1 MDSRNMTPLV
11 ASASTPDPQALM
23 AAYPFASATP
33 SAHVSRHLSSLS
45 SASSVP
51 SFISHGQ
58 QQYQDDPQARQYAAR
73 ALEAEVRQQGV
84 YQGYA
89 PPTRWAPSD
98 YTAPADPYAQYSYGS
113 GQSYGYAAPQ
123 QQQSQYPQNAQVSDL
138 HGRDQSSQYPYSSQQ
153 YSSSASYPHENQA
166 SVQRPTSQHQHQA
179 SSHLQ
184 SNLKPQSQSYS
195 QQPYPTPSS
204 RTLAPSS
211 SDPTGGRNPYHHSY
225 GTHHQQR
232 SQPVHSSPA
241 YGSQPT
247 TSSYP
252 SQAPTAS
259 SYSQPVSSATSYP
272 TQPNSH
278 TRSAPSD
285 SISSSFLA
293 PLASH
298 QFAPRLSQ
306 PVSTLPRHNSDAQ
319 VRYSTSGER
328 SYSTD
333 SSGYSA
339 GAGSSSG
346 RSYPAN
352 LGSSYGTVPSA
363 RGSNSVHRSV
373 SQGQYQRPSA
383 ERGPESGYAPESG
396 KASGGYAEQVRA
408 NGRSGHPAQQP
419 GQPQA
424 TYANQT
430 WGAEQHRRQNQA
442 HGGYHGQSRSEQSN
456 QRAGGHQNYVSGD
469 QANLLGGQASLSGG
483 YQVQSPGGLGASNFF
498 QQQAQTRQT
507 QPDQGYA
514 QAPKN
519 SYAQSERVLQ
529 RPSQDSY
536 ARQGQD
542 QYTQPGRTYP
552 QSQPQ
557 AWQTQAQDFSRAPQQ
572 QQEPRPQSAAS
583 VGRHVQSVSVAQQ
596 LQSSYTGTPQD
607 QVQAPAQAQ
616 PHSAQPRVEQQTQV
630 HLSNSPQTQFA
641 HPQDQPSS
649 RTYSQSSHAQLQPQ
663 PGQPEPQP
671 LSQLP
676 PPPAQTQAQIQHRGI
691 YAPLAGRTIRGR
703 GGRQLHNGPQRVLQ
717 GGPPRILTPPQP
729 PQSQAQE
736 TQRWAQNAPIRQ
748 MQQTRPGQQP
758 MEPQPRPVETTM
770 NRQELG
776 GDTTMEYA
784 GPTQPAST
792 DEYNSVVPDAGATYP
807 DSPPPPY
814 EPLMRERVKRP
825 QDEAGQGQEVNGYAA
840 QLQQLSLRSQPS
852 TPQPPAI
859 PNVQQLSQIQPLAQQ
874 AQPVRPSQQEPSRK
888 HTVEDSAAHFE
899 AFLSATVPAKPKP
912 SSSTQPAPAKTSA
925 APQRPPLPLKASSSG
940 STSSST
946 ARPRMTPVVELPRTG
961 FMTPRK
967 DKKWREPRRE
977 IATDSPPR
985 RDVSSPDSLG
995 LSPMKR
1001 KRDSEVEPG
1010 TRTVKRMMS
1019 MSIESVRTPS
1029 SSLMHDA
1036 TMRTPGSSTRT
1047 PGKYASL
1054 PSSKMRFVIEM
1065 PPPRKTT
1072 NGSSSD
1078 LVMKSPNRSNAGGMS
1093 TVKRDVHLEKLC
1105 ALIEE
1110 VIEAEDTLD
1119 PEAAAENGG
1128 PAEWFSAHT
1137 SDWSA
1142 PLLAPT
1148 IISRLTQLA
1157 ARRGARLSEVDTG
1170 NLTRILKMLG
1180 RSVAKGEDLDPF
1192 GSLLGGAGAGNATKA
1207 KIKAKKKGKGAAEEE
1222 VEEEEPKEEV
1232 ELGEDDFLKLASVLE
1247 TAKEAV
1253 VAAGCVFAILSAEK
1267 LPKQLY
1273 SEDLITSCLAAVKN
1287 QLSSIIYPYVETASD
1302 VHGHSPPLLLHV
1314 AQSTSSSAMDH
1325 RNLLGEIFRALNAVL
1340 PRITTLAN
1348 HGISETMVIQAAFI
1362 GIGPFFVV
1370 EVASEK
1376 GSKASAADKKNGG
1389 RIQVLDALG
1398 GSTSMRGLRLT
1409 ALGLVRA
1416 LFASY
1421 ESQRAWIVEEI
1432 LGSLIKLPDMKLKA
1446 GQFKLRDGATIHV
1459 VSALLFQLVQTSAHD
1474 VRIHAQRLARKRRE
1488 AIADANASITVENG
1502 KPPLLDEHD
1511 REEMHLYLNG
1521 LESATKTAKTIVLFL
1536 TQRYVLRTRHTVVY
1550 LMVEHRTGKNKNTK
1564 SSNEAEYRSIFDNL
1578 IQDILVV
1585 INWPEWPAAN
1595 LLMGIVCKFML
1606 SSLED
1611 VKSSSDSA
1619 AKNMALDHL
1628 GEIAT
1633 RLRETH
1639 LTLQRPFETT
1649 VKPLDEIVAS
1659 CDLKALD
1666 DLITAHSDVYAH
1678 LSKRSSDDQAYDSA
1692 RELTAAAWAQ
1702 ELATC
1707 LRQCDSILSKV
1718 EEDED
1723 MEGSNEANLPEL
1735 ANRIK
1740 AALRNAWKEGAHD
1753 MFEAGTDAEVKRVDD
1768 LAERFAGTQSLRNA
1782 FEPILGAILMSLDAP
1797 AVFMRTKALRALGLI
1812 VTKDSSILKQSNVRR
1827 AIESHLM
1834 DSSPAVRDA
1843 AVELIGKYLVL
1854 SPELV
1859 DDYYPQIANRIA
1871 DTGLAVRKRVIKL
1884 LKSLYSLTDDVAR
1897 RVDICTKLVLR
1908 MLDEDDGIKDLS
1920 ISSIEELWFSDGN
1933 EANTGRR
1940 GTARENHG
1948 NGSAYMT
1955 NKISVIMGV
1964 NANFRDRHSPLED
1977 MLHEII
1983 ARKGDK
1989 DAGSIVQRY
1998 IDVCDALTDTLVD
2011 AQEIPGFS
2019 VVNCIRTVHVFT
2031 AAHPTVMSTRKA
2043 VVLLP
2048 YLKSGA
2054 TADDQAIADY
2064 LLKIFRSCIPR
2075 MPAGTSKFGTELQQ
2089 TLEPMVIKPSG
2100 AAGVAALPETV
2111 ACLCAVVHHITHDY
2125 QRLVALLRSCN
2136 ARLVQV
2142 LAKQNQP
2149 NAQEIATLSIL
2160 ALIVSLLGEHSDFD
2174 KIREEQ
2180 PTLKPSIDAI
2190 KQTSIAE
2197 YIYGL
2202 IHQLYRRFNDQL
2214 LRGRLLQCFGFLFRA
2229 HPSLLTRDDSAEM
2242 MDAIFASPQEEA
2254 QARLLKIMQDFLLS
2268 EASKHT
2274 HAANHKPKKGGAV
2287 NMDELI
2293 GNTDGFADSGV
2304 SSAII
2309 QRYLTQILSS
2319 ALSPNRYI
2327 QTPAVDI
2334 LSFTVRQ
2341 GLAHPLQCFPIIV
2354 ALETSHD
2361 NSLSSRA
2368 SNLHTLLH
2376 NKHASLLN
2384 SRYLESVGRSLEY
2397 QKQLQPGSWKGY
2409 RLSPHPTAL
2418 LHRWYSLV
2426 REKRQPKLDFLKS
2439 FLRAFD
2445 VDVAVLSCSQDH
2457 LDLVRYIAENVSSF
2471 DYKTQEEILTVIRH
2485 LTHVLSV
2492 AGMHIVEILSQEQRA
2507 REASGTAMEV
2517 DGAATTPTSS
2527 NRLSRARVST
2537 TISIILVLK
2546 AHLKHLYG
2554 ITEEKAS
2561 RWVPGK
2567 KSAVGDKPAVA
2578 RHDKPIAWE
2587 RVPFATR
2594 AGKTAEDVR
2603 AQEEQLLELWAEDGV
2618 TAEPDEFGE

>member
-11 ASASTPDPQALM
+11 ASASAPDPQALM

-33 SAHVSRHLSSLS
+33 SAHVARHLSSLS
-45 SASSVP
+45 TASSVP

-58 QQYQDDPQARQYAAR
+58 QQYQNDPQARQYAAR

-98 YTAPADPYAQYSYGS
+98 YTAPTDPYGQYSYGS
-113 GQSYGYAAPQ
+113 DQSHGYVAPQ
-123 QQQSQYPQNAQVSDL
+123 QQQGQYPQSAQVSDF
-138 HGRDQSSQYPYSSQQ
+138 HGQNQSSQYQYSSQQ
-153 YSSSASYPHENQA
+153 YASSTPYPRDHQA
-166 SVQRPTSQHQHQA
+166 SVQRSSSQHQS
-179 SSHLQ
+179 SSHVQ
-184 SNLKPQSQSYS
+184 SNLKPQSHSYS
-195 QQPYPTPSS
+195 QQQYPAQSS
-204 RTLAPSS
+204 RTSLAPSAS
-211 SDPTGGRNPYHHSY
+211 APTGGHNSYHHSY
-225 GTHHQQR
+225 GTHQQQR
-232 SQPVHSSPA
+232 SQPVHPSSVPNS

-252 SQAPTAS
+252 SQAPTVS
-259 SYSQPVSSATSYP
+259 SYSQPASSATSYP

-278 TRSAPSD
+278 TRPAPSD
-285 SISSSFLA
+285 QISSSFLA

-306 PVSTLPRHNSDAQ
+306 PVSTLPRHSSDAQ
-319 VRYSTSGER
+319 VRYSTNGER
-328 SYSTD
+328 SYSMG
-333 SSGYSA
+333 SGGYSA
-339 GAGSSSG
+339 GASSSSG
-346 RSYPAN
+346 NPYPAN
-352 LGSSYGTVPSA
+352 IGSSYGAAPPS
-363 RGSNSVHRSV
+363 RTSNPVQRSV
-373 SQGQYQRPSA
+373 SLGQRQRPSM
-383 ERGPESGYAPESG
+383 PEQGLGLGYAPHLG
-396 KASGGYAEQVRA
+396 QAAGGYVGQAQVHS
-408 NGRSGHPAQQP
+408 RSGHQP
-419 GQPQA
+419 PQPQA
-424 TYANQT
+424 TYSSQTWAGEQGQQPNQT
-430 WGAEQHRRQNQA
+430 HGA
-442 HGGYHGQSRSEQSN
+442 YHPGQQPN
-456 QRAGGHQNYVSGD
+456 QRTGGHQNYASGD
-469 QANLLGGQASLSGG
+469 QANLSGGYQGQGG
-483 YQVQSPGGLGASNFF
+483 YQVQSPTGLGASNFF
-498 QQQAQTRQT
+498 QQQAQARRPQL
-507 QPDQGYA
+507 DQSYS

-519 SYAQSERVLQ
+519 AYAQSGRVLQ

-536 ARQGQD
+536 PQQGQD
-542 QYTQPGRTYP
+542 QYAQAGRTYS
-552 QSQPQ
+552 QSQSQ
-557 AWQTQAQDFSRAPQQ
+557 AWQTPAQDFSRAQQ

-583 VGRHVQSVSVAQQ
+583 TSQHAQP
-596 LQSSYTGTPQD
+596 SYSGTPQNQV
-607 QVQAPAQAQ
+607 QVQAQTQ
-616 PHSAQPRVEQQTQV
+616 PPPTQPRVEQQVAHPTQV
-630 HLSNSPQTQFA
+630 HPSNSPRTQLVA
-641 HPQDQPSS
+641 HSQDQPSS
-649 RTYSQSSHAQLQPQ
+649 QMYTQPSHAQLQSQAPPQ
-663 PGQPEPQP
+663 PAQSQS
-671 LSQLP
+671 LSQAP
-676 PPPAQTQAQIQHRGI
+676 PSPAQTQAQIRPQGI
-691 YAPLAGRTIRGR
+691 YAPLAGRAIRGR
-703 GGRQLHNGPQRVLQ
+703 GIGRQLQNGPQRVLQ

-729 PQSQAQE
+729 PQSQVQQ

-748 MQQTRPGQQP
+748 AQQVGPGQQP
-758 MEPQPRPVETTM
+758 VGSQPPLTETVA
-770 NRQELG
+770 NRQEPG
-776 GDTTMEYA
+776 GDTSMEYV
-784 GPTQPAST
+784 GPTQPASAN
-792 DEYNSVVPDAGATYP
+792 EYRSAIPDADATYP

-814 EPLMRERVKRP
+814 EPLMRERIKKP
-825 QDEAGQGQEVNGYAA
+825 QDGTPQGQEVNGYAA
-840 QLQQLSLRSQPS
+840 QLQQLSLRSQAP
-852 TPQPPAI
+852 TPQPPATSNA
-859 PNVQQLSQIQPLAQQ
+859 PQVNQIQPPAQQ
-874 AQPVRPSQQEPSRK
+874 AQPDRPPQQDPPRK
-888 HTVEDSAAHFE
+888 HAVQDSAAHFD

-912 SSSTQPAPAKTSA
+912 SSSTQPAPAKASA
-925 APQRPPLPLKASSSG
+925 APQRPPLPPKASSSG
-940 STSSST
+940 SSSST
-946 ARPRMTPVVELPRTG
+946 SRPRMTPVVELPQRAS

-967 DKKWREPRRE
+967 DKNWREPRRD

-985 RDVSSPDSLG
+985 RDVSSPDPLT

-1001 KRDSEVEPG
+1001 KRDLETEPG

-1019 MSIESVRTPS
+1019 MSIDGVRTPTS
-1029 SSLMHDA
+1029 SRMHDA
-1036 TMRTPGSSTRT
+1036 TMRTPGSGART

-1054 PSSKMRFVIEM
+1054 PSSKMKFVIEM
-1065 PPPRKTT
+1065 PPPRRSA
-1072 NGSSSD
+1072 NGSSTD
-1078 LVMKSPNRSNAGGMS
+1078 LAMKSPEQSKTGGMS

-1105 ALIEE
+1105 ALIDE

-1119 PEAAAENGG
+1119 PEAAAESGG
-1128 PAEWFSAHT
+1128 PTEWFSAHT

-1148 IISRLTQLA
+1148 VISRLTQQA
-1157 ARRGARLSEVDTG
+1157 ARRGIRLSEVDTS
-1170 NLTRILKMLG
+1170 NLVRILRILG

-1192 GSLLGGAGAGNATKA
+1192 GSLLGGAGASNTAKA
-1207 KIKAKKKGKGAAEEE
+1207 KVKGKKKGKGPTEEE
-1222 VEEEEPKEEV
+1222 VEGEEPKEEV
-1232 ELGEDDFLKLASVLE
+1232 ELSEDDFLKLASALE

-1253 VAAGCVFAILSAEK
+1253 VAADCVFAILSAEK

-1287 QLSSIIYPYVETASD
+1287 QLSNIIYPYVETASD
-1302 VHGHSPPLLLHV
+1302 VHGHSPQLLLHV
-1314 AQSTSSSAMDH
+1314 AQSTSSSAVDH

-1340 PRITTLAN
+1340 PRITALAN
-1348 HGISETMVIQAAFI
+1348 RGISETMVIQAAFI

-1370 EVASEK
+1370 EVTNEK
-1376 GSKASAADKKNGG
+1376 SSKASGGDKKNGG

-1474 VRIHAQRLARKRRE
+1474 VRIHAQKLARKRRE
-1488 AIADANASITVENG
+1488 AIADAKTSSLVENG
-1502 KPPLLDEHD
+1502 KAPLLDEHD
-1511 REEMHLYLNG
+1511 REEVHLYLNG

-1536 TQRYVLRTRHTVVY
+1536 TQ
-1550 LMVEHRTGKNKNTK
+1550 RTGKNKNTK

-1639 LTLQRPFETT
+1639 LTLQLPFETT

-1666 DLITAHSDVYAH
+1666 DLIIAHSDVYAH

-1692 RELTAAAWAQ
+1692 RELTAATWAQ

-1718 EEDED
+1718 EDDED
-1723 MEGSNEANLPEL
+1723 MEGSNDANLPEL

-1740 AALRNAWKEGAHD
+1740 AALRNVWKEGVND
-1753 MFEAGTDAEVKRVDD
+1753 MFEAGTDTAVKRVDD
-1768 LAERFAGTQSLRNA
+1768 LAERFGGTQSLRNA

-1884 LKSLYSLTDDVAR
+1884 LKSLYSLTDNVAR
-1897 RVDICTKLVLR
+1897 RMDICTKLVLR

-1933 EANTGRR
+1933 ETNTNRR
-1940 GTARENHG
+1940 GTARENG
-1948 NGSAYMT
+1948 ANSSAYMT

-1998 IDVCDALTDTLVD
+1998 VDVCDALTDTLVD

-2142 LAKQNQP
+2142 LAKQTQP
-2149 NAQEIATLSIL
+2149 SPQEISTLSIL

-2190 KQTSIAE
+2190 KQ
-2197 YIYGL
+2197 
-2202 IHQLYRRFNDQL
+2202 
-2214 LRGRLLQCFGFLFRA
+2214 
-2229 HPSLLTRDDSAEM
+2229 
-2242 MDAIFASPQEEA
+2242 
-2254 QARLLKIMQDFLLS
+2254 
-2268 EASKHT
+2268 
-2274 HAANHKPKKGGAV
+2274 
-2287 NMDELI
+2287 
-2293 GNTDGFADSGV
+2293 
-2304 SSAII
+2304 
-2309 QRYLTQILSS
+2309 
-2319 ALSPNRYI
+2319 
-2327 QTPAVDI
+2327 
-2334 LSFTVRQ
+2334 
-2341 GLAHPLQCFPIIV
+2341 
-2354 ALETSHD
+2354 
-2361 NSLSSRA
+2361 
-2368 SNLHTLLH
+2368 
-2376 NKHASLLN
+2376 
-2384 SRYLESVGRSLEY
+2384 
-2397 QKQLQPGSWKGY
+2397 
-2409 RLSPHPTAL
+2409 
-2418 LHRWYSLV
+2418 
-2426 REKRQPKLDFLKS
+2426 
-2439 FLRAFD
+2439 
-2445 VDVAVLSCSQDH
+2445 
-2457 LDLVRYIAENVSSF
+2457 
-2471 DYKTQEEILTVIRH
+2471 
-2485 LTHVLSV
+2485 
-2492 AGMHIVEILSQEQRA
+2492 
-2507 REASGTAMEV
+2507 
-2517 DGAATTPTSS
+2517 
-2527 NRLSRARVST
+2527 
-2537 TISIILVLK
+2537 
-2546 AHLKHLYG
+2546 
-2554 ITEEKAS
+2554 
-2561 RWVPGK
+2561 
-2567 KSAVGDKPAVA
+2567 
-2578 RHDKPIAWE
+2578 
-2587 RVPFATR
+2587 
-2594 AGKTAEDVR
+2594 
-2603 AQEEQLLELWAEDGV
+2603 
-2618 TAEPDEFGE
+2618 

>member
-33 SAHVSRHLSSLS
+33 SAHVARHLGSLT

-58 QQYQDDPQARQYAAR
+58 QQYQNDPQARQYAAR

-84 YQGYA
+84 YQGYT

-98 YTAPADPYAQYSYGS
+98 YTAPADPYAHYSYGS
-113 GQSYGYAAPQ
+113 DQSRGYVAPQ
-123 QQQSQYPQNAQVSDL
+123 QQQDQYPQNAQVSDF
-138 HGRDQSSQYPYSSQQ
+138 HGQNQSSQYQYSSQQ
-153 YSSSASYPHENQA
+153 YPSSAPYPHENQT
-166 SVQRPTSQHQHQA
+166 SVQRASSQHQS

-184 SNLKPQSQSYS
+184 SNLKPQSHSYS
-195 QQPYPTPSS
+195 QQQYPAQSSRTSLTPSS
-204 RTLAPSS
+204 T
-211 SDPTGGRNPYHHSY
+211 DPTGGRNSHQHSH

-232 SQPVHSSPA
+232 SQPVHPSSVPNS

-247 TSSYP
+247 SSGYP
-252 SQAPTAS
+252 SQIPTVS
-259 SYSQPVSSATSYP
+259 SYSQPASSATSYP

-278 TRSAPSD
+278 TRPAPPD

-306 PVSTLPRHNSDAQ
+306 PVSTLPRHSSDAQ
-319 VRYSTSGER
+319 VRYSANQGR
-328 SYSTD
+328 SYSMD
-333 SSGYSA
+333 SGGYSA
-339 GAGSSSG
+339 GTGAGANSG
-346 RSYPAN
+346 NPYPAN
-352 LGSSYGTVPSA
+352 LSSSYGAASSSRT
-363 RGSNSVHRSV
+363 SNTIYRSV
-373 SQGQYQRPSA
+373 SHGQYPRPSV
-383 ERGPESGYAPESG
+383 PEQGLGLGYGVDSG
-396 KASGGYAEQVRA
+396 KASGGYAEQTQVHS
-408 NGRSGHPAQQP
+408 RSGHQTQQP

-424 TYANQT
+424 TYSNQT
-430 WGAEQHRRQNQA
+430 WGAEQNQQQNQVQ
-442 HGGYHGQSRSEQSN
+442 GGYYGQNQSEQSN
-456 QRAGGHQNYVSGD
+456 QRAAGHQNYALSD
-469 QANLLGGQASLSGG
+469 QASLSSGYQGQGG
-483 YQVQSPGGLGASNFF
+483 YQAQSPGGLGASNFF
-498 QQQAQTRQT
+498 QQQARRGQL
-507 QPDQGYA
+507 DQSYS

-519 SYAQSERVLQ
+519 VYAQSGKVLQ
-529 RPSQDSY
+529 RSSQDSY

-542 QYTQPGRTYP
+542 QYAQAGRTYS
-552 QSQPQ
+552 QSQSQ
-557 AWQTQAQDFSRAPQQ
+557 AWQTPAQDFSRAQQQ

-583 VGRHVQSVSVAQQ
+583 VGRRVQPVPVTQQ
-596 LQSSYTGTPQD
+596 LQPSYTRTPQD
-607 QVQAPAQAQ
+607 QAQAQ
-616 PHSAQPRVEQQTQV
+616 TQPHPAQPRVEQQVAEPTQA
-630 HLSNSPQTQFA
+630 HPSNSPQTQFTA

-649 RTYSQSSHAQLQPQ
+649 QAYSQPYHAQLQSQAPSQPVQPQ
-663 PGQPEPQP
+663 SQP

-676 PPPAQTQAQIQHRGI
+676 PPPAQTQAHAQPRGI
-691 YAPLAGRTIRGR
+691 YAPLAGRAIRGR
-703 GGRQLHNGPQRVLQ
+703 GVGRQLQSGPQRVLQ
-717 GGPPRILTPPQP
+717 GGPARILTPPQP
-729 PQSQAQE
+729 PQSQVQQA
-736 TQRWAQNAPIRQ
+736 QRWVQNVPIRQ
-748 MQQTRPGQQP
+748 TQQARPVQQP
-758 MEPQPRPVETTM
+758 TGPQPRPTETVA
-770 NRQELG
+770 NGQDPG
-776 GDTTMEYA
+776 GDTSMEYV
-784 GPTQPAST
+784 GPMQPAPT
-792 DEYNSVVPDAGATYP
+792 NEYSSAIRDAGATYP

-814 EPLMRERVKRP
+814 EPLMRDRVKKP
-825 QDEAGQGQEVNGYAA
+825 QDETTQGQEVNGYTA
-840 QLQQLSLRSQPS
+840 QLQQLSLRSQPPA
-852 TPQPPAI
+852 PQPPAI
-859 PNVQQLSQIQPLAQQ
+859 SNVQQANQTQPLAQP
-874 AQPVRPSQQEPSRK
+874 AQPVRPPQQERRK
-888 HTVEDSAAHFE
+888 HAVQDSAAHFD
-899 AFLSATVPAKPKP
+899 AFLSATVPEKPKP

-925 APQRPPLPLKASSSG
+925 VPQRPPFPPKASSSG
-940 STSSST
+940 SSSSAT
-946 ARPRMTPVVELPRTG
+946 RPRMTPVVELIQRAD
-961 FMTPRK
+961 FATPRK

-985 RDVSSPDSLG
+985 RDVSSPDPLG

-1001 KRDSEVEPG
+1001 KRDPETEPG

-1019 MSIESVRTPS
+1019 MSIDSVRTPS
-1029 SSLMHDA
+1029 GSRMYDA
-1036 TMRTPGSSTRT
+1036 TMRTPGSGART

-1054 PSSKMRFVIEM
+1054 PSSKMKFVIEM

-1072 NGSSSD
+1072 SSAD
-1078 LVMKSPNRSNAGGMS
+1078 LAMKSPGRSATGGMS
-1093 TVKRDVHLEKLC
+1093 TIKRDVHLEKLC
-1105 ALIEE
+1105 ALIDEI
-1110 VIEAEDTLD
+1110 IEAEDTLD
-1119 PEAAAENGG
+1119 PEVAAESGG
-1128 PAEWFSAHT
+1128 PAEWFSGHT

-1148 IISRLTQLA
+1148 VISRLTQLA

-1170 NLTRILKMLG
+1170 NLARILKMLG

-1192 GSLLGGAGAGNATKA
+1192 GSLLGGAAAGNTTKA
-1207 KIKAKKKGKGAAEEE
+1207 KAKGKKKGKGPTEEE
-1222 VEEEEPKEEV
+1222 AEEEEPKEGV
-1232 ELGEDDFLKLASVLE
+1232 ELSEDDFLKLASVLE

-1253 VAAGCVFAILSAEK
+1253 VAADCVFAILSTEK

-1302 VHGHSPPLLLHV
+1302 VHGHSPQLLLHV
-1314 AQSTSSSAMDH
+1314 AQSTSSSAVDH

-1340 PRITTLAN
+1340 PRVTVLAN

-1370 EVASEK
+1370 EVANEK

-1421 ESQRAWIVEEI
+1421 ESQRGWIVEEI

-1488 AIADANASITVENG
+1488 AIADAKASSVVENG

-1511 REEMHLYLNG
+1511 REASTKLEAHLYLNG
-1521 LESATKTAKTIVLFL
+1521 LESATKAAKTIVLFL
-1536 TQRYVLRTRHTVVY
+1536 TQR
-1550 LMVEHRTGKNKNTK
+1550 TGKNKNTK
-1564 SSNEAEYRSIFDNL
+1564 STNEAEYRSIFDNL

-1595 LLMGIVCKFML
+1595 LLMGIICKFML

-1639 LTLQRPFETT
+1639 LTLQLPFETT
-1649 VKPLDEIVAS
+1649 IVAS

-1666 DLITAHSDVYAH
+1666 DLIIAHSDVYAH
-1678 LSKRSSDDQAYDSA
+1678 LSKRSSDDQAYDVSVLPRPVEPQLTLFMQSA
-1692 RELTAAAWAQ
+1692 RELTAATWAQ

-1707 LRQCDSILSKV
+1707 LRQCDSILSKAG
-1718 EEDED
+1718 EDED
-1723 MEGSNEANLPEL
+1723 MECSNDAKLPEL

-1740 AALRNAWKEGAHD
+1740 AALRNVWKEGAHD

-1768 LAERFAGTQSLRNA
+1768 LAERFGGTQSLRNA

-1884 LKSLYSLTDDVAR
+1884 LKSLYNLTDNVTR

-1933 EANTGRR
+1933 ETNTNRR
-1940 GTARENHG
+1940 GTTRENGG
-1948 NGSAYMT
+1948 NSSGYMT

-1983 ARKGDK
+1983 TRKGDK
-1989 DAGSIVQRY
+1989 DAGPIVQRY

-2111 ACLCAVVHHITHDY
+2111 A
-2125 QRLVALLRSCN
+2125 S
-2136 ARLVQV
+2136 RLVQV
-2142 LAKQNQP
+2142 LAKKNQP

-2229 HPSLLTRDDSAEM
+2229 HPSLLTHDDSAEM
-2242 MDAIFASPQEEA
+2242 MDVIFASPQEEA

-2274 HAANHKPKKGGAV
+2274 HAANNNKPKKGAV

-2319 ALSPNRYI
+2319 ALSPNRHI

-2397 QKQLQPGSWKGY
+2397 QKQLQPSGWKGY

-2457 LDLVRYIAENVSSF
+2457 LDLVRYIAENVSAF

-2507 REASGTAMEV
+2507 REERGTAMDV
-2517 DGAATTPTSS
+2517 DGAVTAAPTSS
-2527 NRLSRARVST
+2527 DGLARARIAT

-2578 RHDKPIAWE
+2578 RHDKPIAWD

-2603 AQEEQLLELWAEDGV
+2603 GQEDQLLELWAEDGV

>member
-1 MDSRNMTPLV
+1 
-11 ASASTPDPQALM
+11 M

-33 SAHVSRHLSSLS
+33 SAHVARHLSSLS
-45 SASSVP
+45 TASSVP
-51 SFISHGQ
+51 SFISHEQ
-58 QQYQDDPQARQYAAR
+58 QQYQNDPQARQYAAR

-89 PPTRWAPSD
+89 PPTHWAPSD
-98 YTAPADPYAQYSYGS
+98 YTAPADPYGQYSYGS
-113 GQSYGYAAPQ
+113 DQSHGYVAPQ
-123 QQQSQYPQNAQVSDL
+123 QQQGQYPQSAQVSDF
-138 HGRDQSSQYPYSSQQ
+138 HGQNQSSQYQYSSQQ
-153 YSSSASYPHENQA
+153 YASSTPYPRDHQA
-166 SVQRPTSQHQHQA
+166 SVQRSSSQHQ
-179 SSHLQ
+179 SPSHVQ
-184 SNLKPQSQSYS
+184 SNLKPQSHSYS
-195 QQPYPTPSS
+195 QQQYPAQSS
-204 RTLAPSS
+204 RTSLAPSAS
-211 SDPTGGRNPYHHSY
+211 APTGGHNSYHHSY
-225 GTHHQQR
+225 GTHQQQR
-232 SQPVHSSPA
+232 SQPAHPSSVPNS

-252 SQAPTAS
+252 SQAPTVS
-259 SYSQPVSSATSYP
+259 SYSQPASSATSYP

-278 TRSAPSD
+278 TRPAPSD
-285 SISSSFLA
+285 PISSSFLA

-306 PVSTLPRHNSDAQ
+306 PVSTLPRHSSDAQ
-319 VRYSTSGER
+319 VRYSTNGER
-328 SYSTD
+328 SYSMD
-333 SSGYSA
+333 SDGYSA
-339 GAGSSSG
+339 GASSSSG
-346 RSYPAN
+346 NPYPAN
-352 LGSSYGTVPSA
+352 IGSSYGAAPPS
-363 RGSNSVHRSV
+363 RTSNHVQHSV
-373 SQGQYQRPSA
+373 SLGQRQRPSV
-383 ERGPESGYAPESG
+383 PEQGLGLGYAPHLG
-396 KASGGYAEQVRA
+396 QAAGGYVGQAQVHS
-408 NGRSGHPAQQP
+408 RSGHQP
-419 GQPQA
+419 PQPQA
-424 TYANQT
+424 TYSSQTWAGEQGQQPNQT
-430 WGAEQHRRQNQA
+430 HGA
-442 HGGYHGQSRSEQSN
+442 YHPGQQPN
-456 QRAGGHQNYVSGD
+456 QRTGGHQNYASGD
-469 QANLLGGQASLSGG
+469 QASLSGG
-483 YQVQSPGGLGASNFF
+483 YQGQGGYQVQSLTGLGASNFF
-498 QQQAQTRQT
+498 QQQAQARRPQL
-507 QPDQGYA
+507 DQSYL

-519 SYAQSERVLQ
+519 AYAQSGRVLQ

-536 ARQGQD
+536 PQQGQD
-542 QYTQPGRTYP
+542 QYAQAGRTYS
-552 QSQPQ
+552 QSQSQ
-557 AWQTQAQDFSRAPQQ
+557 AWQTPAQDFSRAQQ
-572 QQEPRPQSAAS
+572 QQEPQPQSAAS
-583 VGRHVQSVSVAQQ
+583 TSQHAQP
-596 LQSSYTGTPQD
+596 SYSGTSQNQV
-607 QVQAPAQAQ
+607 QVQAQTQ
-616 PHSAQPRVEQQTQV
+616 PPPTQPRVEQQVAQLTQV
-630 HLSNSPQTQFA
+630 HPSNSPRTQLVA
-641 HPQDQPSS
+641 HSQDQPSS
-649 RTYSQSSHAQLQPQ
+649 QMYPQPSHAQLQSQAPPQ
-663 PGQPEPQP
+663 PAQSQS
-671 LSQLP
+671 LSQVP
-676 PPPAQTQAQIQHRGI
+676 PPSAQTQAQARPQGI
-691 YAPLAGRTIRGR
+691 YAPLAGRAIRGR
-703 GGRQLHNGPQRVLQ
+703 GIGRQLQNGPQRVLQ

-729 PQSQAQE
+729 PQSQVQQ

-748 MQQTRPGQQP
+748 AQQVGSGQQP
-758 MEPQPRPVETTM
+758 IGSQPPPTETVA
-770 NRQELG
+770 NRQEPG
-776 GDTTMEYA
+776 GDTSMEYV

-792 DEYNSVVPDAGATYP
+792 NEHSSAIPDADATYP

-814 EPLMRERVKRP
+814 EPLMRERVKKP
-825 QDEAGQGQEVNGYAA
+825 QDGTTQGQEVNGYAA
-840 QLQQLSLRSQPS
+840 QLQQLSLRSQAP
-852 TPQPPAI
+852 TPQPPATL
-859 PNVQQLSQIQPLAQQ
+859 N
-874 AQPVRPSQQEPSRK
+874 
-888 HTVEDSAAHFE
+888 
-899 AFLSATVPAKPKP
+899 
-912 SSSTQPAPAKTSA
+912 
-925 APQRPPLPLKASSSG
+925 APQ
-940 STSSST
+940 
-946 ARPRMTPVVELPRTG
+946 
-961 FMTPRK
+961 
-967 DKKWREPRRE
+967 
-977 IATDSPPR
+977 
-985 RDVSSPDSLG
+985 
-995 LSPMKR
+995 
-1001 KRDSEVEPG
+1001 
-1010 TRTVKRMMS
+1010 
-1019 MSIESVRTPS
+1019 
-1029 SSLMHDA
+1029 
-1036 TMRTPGSSTRT
+1036 
-1047 PGKYASL
+1047 
-1054 PSSKMRFVIEM
+1054 
-1065 PPPRKTT
+1065 
-1072 NGSSSD
+1072 
-1078 LVMKSPNRSNAGGMS
+1078 
-1093 TVKRDVHLEKLC
+1093 
-1105 ALIEE
+1105 
-1110 VIEAEDTLD
+1110 AEDTLD
-1119 PEAAAENGG
+1119 PEAAAESGG
-1128 PAEWFSAHT
+1128 PTEWFSAHT

-1148 IISRLTQLA
+1148 VISRLTQQA
-1157 ARRGARLSEVDTG
+1157 ARRGIRLSEVDTS
-1170 NLTRILKMLG
+1170 NLVRILRILG

-1192 GSLLGGAGAGNATKA
+1192 GSLLGGAGASNTAKA
-1207 KIKAKKKGKGAAEEE
+1207 KVKGKKKGKGPMEEE
-1222 VEEEEPKEEV
+1222 VEGEEPKEEV
-1232 ELGEDDFLKLASVLE
+1232 ELSEDDFLKLASALE

-1253 VAAGCVFAILSAEK
+1253 IAADCVFAILSAEK

-1287 QLSSIIYPYVETASD
+1287 QLSNIIYPYVETASD
-1302 VHGHSPPLLLHV
+1302 VHGHSPQLLLHV
-1314 AQSTSSSAMDH
+1314 AQSTSSSAVDH

-1340 PRITTLAN
+1340 PRITALAN
-1348 HGISETMVIQAAFI
+1348 RGISETMVIQAAFI

-1370 EVASEK
+1370 EVTNEK
-1376 GSKASAADKKNGG
+1376 SSKASGGDKKNGG

-1474 VRIHAQRLARKRRE
+1474 VRIHAQKLARKRRE
-1488 AIADANASITVENG
+1488 AIADAKTSSLVENG
-1502 KPPLLDEHD
+1502 KAPLLDEHD
-1511 REEMHLYLNG
+1511 REEVHLYLNG

-1536 TQRYVLRTRHTVVY
+1536 TQ
-1550 LMVEHRTGKNKNTK
+1550 RTGKNKNTK

-1639 LTLQRPFETT
+1639 LTLQLPFETT

-1666 DLITAHSDVYAH
+1666 DLIIAHSDVYAH

-1692 RELTAAAWAQ
+1692 RELTAATWAQ

-1718 EEDED
+1718 EDDED
-1723 MEGSNEANLPEL
+1723 MEGSNDANLPEL

-1740 AALRNAWKEGAHD
+1740 AALRNVWKEGVND
-1753 MFEAGTDAEVKRVDD
+1753 MFEAGTDTAVKRVDD
-1768 LAERFAGTQSLRNA
+1768 LAERFGGTQSLRNA

-1884 LKSLYSLTDDVAR
+1884 LKSLYSLTDNVAR

-1933 EANTGRR
+1933 ETNTNRR
-1940 GTARENHG
+1940 GTARENG
-1948 NGSAYMT
+1948 ANSSAYMT

-1998 IDVCDALTDTLVD
+1998 VDVCDALTDTLVD

-2149 NAQEIATLSIL
+2149 SPQEISTLSIL

-2229 HPSLLTRDDSAEM
+2229 HPSLLTHDDSAEM

-2268 EASKHT
+2268 EASKHS
-2274 HAANHKPKKGGAV
+2274 HAANNKPKKGGAV

-2361 NSLSSRA
+2361 NSLSARA

-2445 VDVAVLSCSQDH
+2445 VDVAVLSCSQEH
-2457 LDLVRYIAENVSSF
+2457 LDLVRYIAENVSAF

-2492 AGMHIVEILSQEQRA
+2492 AGMHIVEILSQEQRK
-2507 REASGTAMEV
+2507 REESGTAMEV
-2517 DGAATTPTSS
+2517 DGAATATPAPSDG
-2527 NRLSRARVST
+2527 LARARVAT

-2546 AHLKHLYG
+2546 SHLKHLYG

-2578 RHDKPIAWE
+2578 RNDKPIAWD
-2587 RVPFATR
+2587 RVAFAMR
-2594 AGKTAEDVR
+2594 VGRTAEDVR

>member
-1 MDSRNMTPLV
+1 MDPRNMTPLV

-33 SAHVSRHLSSLS
+33 STHVARHLSSLS
-45 SASSVP
+45 TASSIP

-58 QQYQDDPQARQYAAR
+58 QQYQNDPQARQYAAR
-73 ALEAEVRQQGV
+73 ALEVEAQQQGV

-89 PPTRWAPSD
+89 PPARWAPSD
-98 YTAPADPYAQYSYGS
+98 YTAPADPYAKYSYGAD
-113 GQSYGYAAPQ
+113 QSHGYVAPQ
-123 QQQSQYPQNAQVSDL
+123 QHQQTQHPQSNRVSDFQQQN
-138 HGRDQSSQYPYSSQQ
+138 QSSQYQYSSQQ
-153 YSSSASYPHENQA
+153 YSSSAAYPYENQA
-166 SVQRPTSQHQHQA
+166 SAQRSSSQQQPL
-179 SSHLQ
+179 SQLQ
-184 SNLKPQSQSYS
+184 SNLKPQSYSYS
-195 QQPYPTPSS
+195 QQQYPAQSS
-204 RTLAPSS
+204 RNSLAPSS
-211 SDPTGGRNPYHHSY
+211 SEPTVGHNVYHHSHESY
-225 GTHHQQR
+225 YQHR
-232 SQPVHSSPA
+232 SQPARPSSMSVS
-241 YGSQPT
+241 YGSPPT
-247 TSSYP
+247 SASTYP
-252 SQAPTAS
+252 SQAPTGT
-259 SYSQPVSSATSYP
+259 SYSQPASSVTSYP
-272 TQPNSH
+272 TQSSSH
-278 TRSAPSD
+278 TRPAPSD

-293 PLASH
+293 PLATH

-306 PVSTLPRHNSDAQ
+306 PVSALSRHSSDAQ
-319 VRYSTSGER
+319 VRYSASGGQP
-328 SYSTD
+328 YSMGT
-333 SSGYSA
+333 SGYSA
-339 GAGSSSG
+339 STVSNSAN
-346 RSYPAN
+346 RYPAD
-352 LGSSYGTVPSA
+352 LGNSYSTVPAS
-363 RGSNSVHRSV
+363 RISNPPHRSA
-373 SQGQYQRPSA
+373 SLNQHQRPAAS
-383 ERGPESGYAPESG
+383 EQGLGLGYAPDSG
-396 KASGGYAEQVRA
+396 KAASGYVEQTQ
-408 NGRSGHPAQQP
+408 GRSNLGHQDQQP
-419 GQPQA
+419 IQSSQSGYSSQTWSGEHSQRQGQVHSGYYGQGQNEQA
-424 TYANQT
+424 NHLARGHQGYVPGANQSN
-430 WGAEQHRRQNQA
+430 RSS
-442 HGGYHGQSRSEQSN
+442 GYRDQ
-456 QRAGGHQNYVSGD
+456 GGHQA
-469 QANLLGGQASLSGG
+469 QP
-483 YQVQSPGGLGASNFF
+483 PGGLGASNFF
-498 QQQAQTRQT
+498 QQQAQARHTQFAQNSQAGYPQT
-507 QPDQGYA
+507 PQGAYA
-514 QAPKN
+514 QSGRTLQRPAQDPYARQGQEQ
-519 SYAQSERVLQ
+519 YAQSERSHSH
-529 RPSQDSY
+529 SQSESQSQ
-536 ARQGQD
+536 ARQA
-542 QYTQPGRTYP
+542 P
-552 QSQPQ
+552 
-557 AWQTQAQDFSRAPQQ
+557 AQDFPRAQQ
-572 QQEPRPQSAAS
+572 QDPRPQSAAS
-583 VGRHVQSVSVAQQ
+583 VGQHTQPGPAAQP
-596 LQSSYTGTPQD
+596 LQPSYTEAIQPQI
-607 QVQAPAQAQ
+607 PAQAQ
-616 PHSAQPRVEQQTQV
+616 SQPQSAQPQVKQQINQPT
-630 HLSNSPQTQFA
+630 HERPSNSPRTQFVS
-641 HPQDQPSS
+641 HFPGQPPSQAYLQSS
-649 RTYSQSSHAQLQPQ
+649 RTLHPQAPSQSAQSAQ
-663 PGQPEPQP
+663 
-671 LSQLP
+671 SQP
-676 PPPAQTQAQIQHRGI
+676 PPPAQSQPNAQSSRI
-691 YAPLAGRTIRGR
+691 YAPLAGRSIRGR
-703 GGRQLHNGPQRVLQ
+703 GVGRQLQNGPQRVLQ
-717 GGPPRILTPPQP
+717 GGPSRILTPPQP
-729 PQSQAQE
+729 PQAQTQQA
-736 TQRWAQNAPIRQ
+736 QRWAQNAPIRQ
-748 MQQTRPGQQP
+748 AHQAGLNQQSAESR
-758 MEPQPRPVETTM
+758 PQPTEHAV
-770 NRQELG
+770 NGQESG
-776 GDTTMEYA
+776 GDTAMEYVD
-784 GPTQPAST
+784 PTQPTST
-792 DEYNSVVPDAGATYP
+792 NEYSSAVPDVGATYP

-814 EPLMRERVKRP
+814 EPLMRERVRKP
-825 QDEAGQGQEVNGYAA
+825 QDGTTQGQEVNGYAA
-840 QLQQLSLRSQPS
+840 QMQQLSLRSQTS
-852 TPQPPAI
+852 TPQPPHI
-859 PNVQQLSQIQPLAQQ
+859 PITQHVDRTQTQAQQ
-874 AQPVRPSQQEPSRK
+874 AQSFRPLQQESVPK
-888 HTVEDSAAHFE
+888 HVAQDSAAHFE
-899 AFLSATVPAKPKP
+899 AFLSATVPEKPKP
-912 SSSTQPAPAKTSA
+912 SSSAQLLPAKPSTV
-925 APQRPPLPLKASSSG
+925 PQRPPLPPRMSSSG
-940 STSSST
+940 SSSST
-946 ARPRMTPVVELPRTG
+946 TRPRMSPVIELPPRAA

-967 DKKWREPRRE
+967 EKWREPRRE
-977 IATDSPPR
+977 IGTDSPAQ
-985 RDVSSPDSLG
+985 RDTSSPDPLA

-1001 KRDSEVEPG
+1001 KRDPETEPG

-1019 MSIESVRTPS
+1019 MTIDNVRTPTS
-1029 SSLMHDA
+1029 NRMQDA
-1036 TMRTPGSSTRT
+1036 TMRTPGSGTRT
-1047 PGKYASL
+1047 LGKYATM
-1054 PSSKMRFVIEM
+1054 PSSKMRMVIEM
-1065 PPPRKTT
+1065 PPRKLV
-1072 NGSSSD
+1072 NGSSPNQAANS
-1078 LVMKSPNRSNAGGMS
+1078 SPEQRPVATGTS

-1142 PLLAPT
+1142 PLLAPSV
-1148 IISRLTQLA
+1148 ISRITQLA
-1157 ARRGARLSEVDTG
+1157 GRRGARLGGVDTG
-1170 NLTRILKMLG
+1170 NLARILRTLG
-1180 RSVAKGEDLDPF
+1180 RSVTKGEDLDPF
-1192 GSLLGGAGAGNATKA
+1192 GSPLGGPGAGNAAKTKV
-1207 KIKAKKKGKGAAEEE
+1207 KGKKKGKGVAEEE
-1222 VEEEEPKEEV
+1222 VEETEQKEEV
-1232 ELGEDDFLKLASVLE
+1232 ELSEEDFVKLASVLE

-1253 VAAGCVFAILSAEK
+1253 IAADCVLAILGGEK

-1273 SEDLITSCLAAVKN
+1273 SEDLITSCLTAVKN
-1287 QLSSIIYPYVETASD
+1287 QLSGIIYPYVETASD

-1314 AQSTSSSAMDH
+1314 AQSSSSSAVDH
-1325 RNLLGEIFRALNAVL
+1325 RNLLGDIFRVLNAVL
-1340 PRITTLAN
+1340 PRITALAN
-1348 HGISETMVIQAAFI
+1348 HGVSETMVIQAAFI

-1370 EVASEK
+1370 EVTNEK
-1376 GSKASAADKKNGG
+1376 TGKSSAADKKNSG
-1389 RIQVLDALG
+1389 RMQVLDALG
-1398 GSTSMRGLRLT
+1398 GATSMRGLRLT

-1474 VRIHAQRLARKRRE
+1474 VRIHAQKLARKRRE
-1488 AIADANASITVENG
+1488 AIADANGPSAMENG
-1502 KPPLLDEHD
+1502 KVPLLDEHD
-1511 REEMHLYLNG
+1511 REEVHLYLNG

-1536 TQRYVLRTRHTVVY
+1536 TQR
-1550 LMVEHRTGKNKNTK
+1550 TGKNKNTK
-1564 SSNEAEYRSIFDNL
+1564 SANEAEYRSIFDNL
-1578 IQDILVV
+1578 IQDVLVV

-1595 LLMGIVCKFML
+1595 LLIGIICKFML

-1611 VKSSSDSA
+1611 VKSASDTA

-1639 LTLQRPFETT
+1639 LTLQLPFETT
-1649 VKPLDEIVAS
+1649 IVAP

-1666 DLITAHSDVYAH
+1666 DLIAAHSDVYAH

-1692 RELTAAAWAQ
+1692 RELTAATWAQ
-1702 ELATC
+1702 ELATSLKHC
-1707 LRQCDSILSKV
+1707 ESILSKFG
-1718 EEDED
+1718 EDED
-1723 MEGSNEANLPEL
+1723 MEGSNDKNLPKL
-1735 ANRIK
+1735 AKKIK
-1740 AALRNAWKEGAHD
+1740 AALRNVWNEGAND

-1768 LAERFAGTQSLRNA
+1768 LAERFGGVQSLRNA
-1782 FEPILGAILMSLDAP
+1782 FEPILSAILMSLDAP

-1812 VTKDSSILKQSNVRR
+1812 VTKDPSILKQLNVRR

-1859 DDYYPQIANRIA
+1859 DDYYPQISNRIA

-1884 LKSLYSLTDDVAR
+1884 LKSLYSLTDNVAR

-1933 EANTGRR
+1933 ESNTNRR
-1940 GTARENHG
+1940 GTARENG
-1948 NGSAYMT
+1948 ANSSGYMT
-1955 NKISVIMGV
+1955 NKTSVIMGV

-1983 ARKGDK
+1983 SRKGDK
-1989 DAGSIVQRY
+1989 DANSIVQRY

-2019 VVNCIRTVHVFT
+2019 VVNCIRTVYVFT

-2043 VVLLP
+2043 AVLLP

-2136 ARLVQV
+2136 GRLVQV
-2142 LAKQNQP
+2142 LAKQSP
-2149 NAQEIATLSIL
+2149 PTSQEIATLSIL

-2174 KIREEQ
+2174 KIRDEQ
-2180 PTLKPSIDAI
+2180 PTLKPTIDAI

-2214 LRGRLLQCFGFLFRA
+2214 LRGRLLQCFGYLFRA
-2229 HPSLLTRDDSAEM
+2229 HPSLLTHDDSAEM
-2242 MDAIFASPQEEA
+2242 MDAIFASPQEDA

-2268 EASKHT
+2268 EASKHSNAT
-2274 HAANHKPKKGGAV
+2274 SNNKPKKGAV

-2319 ALSPNRYI
+2319 ALSPNRLI

-2397 QKQLQPGSWKGY
+2397 QKQLQPGGWKGY
-2409 RLSPHPTAL
+2409 RLAPHPTAL

-2445 VDVAVLSCSQDH
+2445 VDVAALSCSQDH
-2457 LDLVRYIAENVSSF
+2457 LDLVRYIAENVSAF
-2471 DYKTQEEILTVIRH
+2471 DYKTQEEVLTVIRH

-2492 AGMHIVEILSQEQRA
+2492 AGMHVVEILSQEQRA
-2507 REASGTAMEV
+2507 REESRTAMEV
-2517 DGAATTPTSS
+2517 DGAATTQTAASDG
-2527 NRLSRARVST
+2527 LARARVAT
-2537 TISIILVLK
+2537 TISIILILK

-2567 KSAVGDKPAVA
+2567 KSALGDKPAVV
-2578 RHDKPIAWE
+2578 RHDKPISWD

-2594 AGKTAEDVR
+2594 AGKTAEDAR
-2603 AQEEQLLELWAEDGV
+2603 AQEAQLLELWSEDGV